1 MTDLSIDLV
10 EYLDKLSME
19 SDADLLRD
27 SLKMVVQLLMEADVS
42 HQIGAKKYERT
53 PERVTQRNG
62 YRDRGWETRVGEIEL
77 EIPKLRQ
84 GTYYPDW
91 LLEPRRP
98 AEKALVNVIQQAYIA
113 GVSTRKMEDVVEEL
127 GLNGLDKSKVS
138 RMTKALN
145 DEVEAFQN
153 RPLDKRFAYVW
164 LDALYPRV
172 RQNHRIVSQ
181 AFVIALGVDETGHR
195 TILGFQVG
203 AAESEAFWVEFLRSL
218 VKRGLTGVQLVIS
231 DAHEGLKKAVA
242 KVLNGASWQRCRVH
256 FMRNVLAHVPK
267 GDKKLVAAHIRTI
280 FAQPDRKAAGQQLDK
295 VVEELVPSWPK
306 AAELLE
312 QAEHDLLAHMRF
324 PKAHWKRLASSNPL
338 ERLNR
343 EIRRRTKVVQIF
355 PDEDS
360 LVRLAGA
367 ILMETNDEWAVG
379 RRYFSEKSMQLL
391 FEPARLTA
399 DHQPPG
405 PETTRANSE
414 VDHRT

>member
-42 HQIGAKKYERT
+42 RQIGAKKYERT

-62 YRDRGWETRVGEIEL
+62 YRERVWETRAGDVEL

-113 GVSTRKMEDVVEEL
+113 GVSTRKMEEVVGEL

-153 RPLDKRFAYVW
+153 RPLDKRCAYVW
-164 LDALYPRV
+164 LDAVYPKV

-195 TILGFQVG
+195 TILGFDVG

-280 FAQPDRKAAGQQLDK
+280 FAQPGREAASQQLDK
-295 VVEELVPSWPK
+295 VVEELAPSWPK
-306 AAELLE
+306 AAELLG

-355 PDEDS
+355 PDEGS
-360 LVRLAGA
+360 LIRLAGA

-379 RRYFSEKSMQLL
+379 RRYFSEKSMQAL
-391 FEPARLTA
+391 FEPVGLTA
-399 DHQPPG
+399 DQATPAL
-405 PETTRANSE
+405 ETQHANSGA
-414 VDHRT
+414 DHGP

>member
-42 HQIGAKKYERT
+42 HKIGAKKYEQT

-62 YRDRGWETRVGEIEL
+62 YRSRGWETRAGEVEL

-98 AEKALVNVIQQAYIA
+98 AEKALVSVIQQAYIA
-113 GVSTRKMEDVVEEL
+113 GVSTRKMEKVVGEL

-138 RMTKALN
+138 RMTKELN

-153 RPLDKRFAYVW
+153 RPLDKRCAYVW
-164 LDALYPRV
+164 LDALYPKV

-280 FAQPDRKAAGQQLDK
+280 FAQPDRDAAGQQLDK
-295 VVEELVPSWPK
+295 VVEELAPSWPK
-306 AAELLE
+306 AAELLGK
-312 QAEHDLLAHMRF
+312 AEHDLLAHMSF

-338 ERLNR
+338 ERLHR
-343 EIRRRTKVVQIF
+343 EIRRRTKVVQMF
-355 PDEDS
+355 PNEGS
-360 LVRLAGA
+360 LIRLAGA

-379 RRYFSEKSMQLL
+379 RRYFSEKSMKHL
-391 FEPARLTA
+391 FEPARLAA
-399 DHQPPG
+399 DHRPSV
-405 PETTRANSE
+405 PETKHADSE
-414 VDHRT
+414 VDHGA

>member
-10 EYLDKLSME
+10 QYLDKLSME

-62 YRDRGWETRVGEIEL
+62 YRDRGWETRVGEVEL

-138 RMTKALN
+138 RMTKELN

-280 FAQPDRKAAGQQLDK
+280 FAQPDREAAGQQLDK

-355 PDEDS
+355 PDEGS

-367 ILMETNDEWAVG
+367 ILIETNDEWAVG
-379 RRYFSEKSMQLL
+379 RRYFSEKSMQLV

>member
-1 MTDLSIDLV
+1 MTELSIDLV

-19 SDADLLRD
+19 SDVDLLRD

-62 YRDRGWETRVGEIEL
+62 YRDRGWETRVGEVEL
-77 EIPKLRQ
+77 EIPKLRE
-84 GTYYPDW
+84 GSYYPEW

-98 AEKALVNVIQQAYIA
+98 AEKALVNVVQEAYIA
-113 GVSTRKMEDVVEEL
+113 GVSTRKMEEVIGKL
-127 GLNGLDKSKVS
+127 GLSGLDKSKVS
-138 RMTKALN
+138 RMTKALD

-153 RPLDKRFAYVW
+153 RPLDKRCAYVW
-164 LDALYPRV
+164 LDALYPKV

-203 AAESEAFWVEFLRSL
+203 AAETEAFWVEFLRSL

-231 DAHEGLKKAVA
+231 DAHEGLKNAVS

-256 FMRNVLAHVPK
+256 FMRNVLAHVSK

-280 FAQPDRKAAGQQLDK
+280 FAQPDRGAGCQQLDK
-295 VVEELVPSWPK
+295 VVGELAPSWPK
-306 AAELLE
+306 AAELLG
-312 QAEHDLLAHMRF
+312 QAKHDLLAHMSF
-324 PKAHWKRLASSNPL
+324 PKPHWKRLASSNPL

-355 PDEDS
+355 PDEAS
-360 LVRLAGA
+360 LIRLAGA
-367 ILMETNDEWAVG
+367 ILMETNDEWTVG
-379 RRYFSEKSMQLL
+379 RRYFSEKSMRPL
-391 FEPARLTA
+391 FEPA
-399 DHQPPG
+399 PPG
-405 PETTRANSE
+405 
-414 VDHRT
+414 VDHRPPAAETKQADAKVHHGT

>member
-19 SDADLLRD
+19 SDVDLLRD

-62 YRDRGWETRVGEIEL
+62 YRDRGWETRVGEVEL

-113 GVSTRKMEDVVEEL
+113 GVSTRKMEEVVGEL
-127 GLNGLDKSKVS
+127 GLSGLDKSKVS

-153 RPLDKRFAYVW
+153 RPLDKRCAYVW
-164 LDALYPRV
+164 LDALYPKV

-280 FAQPDRKAAGQQLDK
+280 FAQPDREAAGQQLDK
-295 VVEELVPSWPK
+295 VVEELAPSWPK

-355 PDEDS
+355 PDEGS

-405 PETTRANSE
+405 PENTRANSE

>member
-1 MTDLSIDLV
+1 MTELSIDLV

-19 SDADLLRD
+19 SDADLVRD

-62 YRDRGWETRVGEIEL
+62 YRDRTWETRAGDIEL
-77 EIPKLRQ
+77 DIPRLRQ

-113 GVSTRKMEDVVEEL
+113 GVSTRKMEGVVEEL

-138 RMTKALN
+138 RMTKELN

-153 RPLDKRFAYVW
+153 RPLDKRCAYVW
-164 LDALYPRV
+164 LDALYPKV

-203 AAESEAFWVEFLRSL
+203 AAEAEAFWVEFLRSL

-256 FMRNVLAHVPK
+256 FMRNVLAHVPQ
-267 GDKKLVAAHIRTI
+267 GDKKLVAAHIRTV
-280 FAQPDRKAAGQQLDK
+280 FAQPDREAAGHQLDK
-295 VVEELVPSWPK
+295 VVEELAPSWPK
-306 AAELLE
+306 AAKLLG
-312 QAEHDLLAHMRF
+312 QAEHDLLAHMSF

-343 EIRRRTKVVQIF
+343 EIRRRTKVVQMF
-355 PDEDS
+355 PDEGS
-360 LVRLAGA
+360 LIRLAGA
-367 ILMETNDEWAVG
+367 ILMETDQEWAVG
-379 RRYFSEKSMQLL
+379 RRYFSEKSMQPL
-391 FEPARLTA
+391 FEAAGPTP
-399 DHQPPG
+399 DQGTPPEQPG
-405 PETTRANSE
+405 SE
-414 VDHRT
+414 VDHGT

>member
-19 SDADLLRD
+19 SDVDLLRD

-62 YRDRGWETRVGEIEL
+62 YRDRGWETRVGEVEL

-113 GVSTRKMEDVVEEL
+113 GVSTRKMEEVVGEL
-127 GLNGLDKSKVS
+127 GLSGLDKSKVS

-153 RPLDKRFAYVW
+153 RPLDKRCAYVW
-164 LDALYPRV
+164 LDALYPKV

-280 FAQPDRKAAGQQLDK
+280 FAQPDREAAGQQLDK
-295 VVEELVPSWPK
+295 VVEELAPSWPK

-355 PDEDS
+355 PDEGS

-391 FEPARLTA
+391 FEPAHLTA

-405 PETTRANSE
+405 PENTRANSE

>member
-62 YRDRGWETRVGEIEL
+62 YRDRGWETRVGEVEL

-113 GVSTRKMEDVVEEL
+113 GVSTRKMEEVVGEL

-153 RPLDKRFAYVW
+153 RPLDKRCAYVW
-164 LDALYPRV
+164 LDALYPKV

-280 FAQPDRKAAGQQLDK
+280 FAQPDREAAGQQLDK

-324 PKAHWKRLASSNPL
+324 PQAHWKRLASSNPL

-355 PDEDS
+355 PDEGS

-405 PETTRANSE
+405 PENTRANSE
-414 VDHRT
+414 VDRRT

>member
-1 MTDLSIDLV
+1 MTELSIDLV

-19 SDADLLRD
+19 SDVDLVRD

-62 YRDRGWETRVGEIEL
+62 YRDRMWETRAGDIVL
-77 EIPKLRQ
+77 DIPRLRE

-91 LLEPRRP
+91 LLEARRP

-113 GVSTRKMEDVVEEL
+113 GVSTRRMEGVVEEL
-127 GLNGLDKSKVS
+127 GLSGLDKSKVS
-138 RMTKALN
+138 RMTKELN

-153 RPLDKRFAYVW
+153 RPLDKRCAYVW
-164 LDALYPRV
+164 LDALYPKV

-203 AAESEAFWVEFLRSL
+203 AAETEAFWVEFLRSL

-256 FMRNVLAHVPK
+256 FMRNVLAHVPQ
-267 GDKKLVAAHIRTI
+267 GDKKLVAAHIRTV
-280 FAQPDRKAAGQQLDK
+280 FAQPDREAAGDQLEK
-295 VVEELVPSWPK
+295 VVEELGPSWPK
-306 AAELLE
+306 AAQLLG
-312 QAEHDLLAHMRF
+312 QAEHDLLAHMSF

-343 EIRRRTKVVQIF
+343 EIRRRTKVVQMF
-355 PDEDS
+355 PDEGS
-360 LVRLAGA
+360 LIRLAGA
-367 ILMETNDEWAVG
+367 ILMETNQEWAVG
-379 RRYFSEKSMQLL
+379 RRYFSEKSMQPL
-391 FEPARLTA
+391 FEPAGPTA
-399 DHQPPG
+399 DQWPPPKKPG
-405 PETTRANSE
+405 SE
-414 VDHRT
+414 VDHGT

>member
-19 SDADLLRD
+19 SDVDLLRD

-62 YRDRGWETRVGEIEL
+62 YRERGWDTRVGEVEL
-77 EIPKLRQ
+77 DIPKLRQ
-84 GTYYPDW
+84 GSYYPEW

-98 AEKALVNVIQQAYIA
+98 AEKALVNVVQEAYIA
-113 GVSTRKMEDVVEEL
+113 GVSTRKMEKVVGEL
-127 GLNGLDKSKVS
+127 GLSELDKSKVS
-138 RMTKALN
+138 RMTKAL
-145 DEVEAFQN
+145 DEEVEAFRS
-153 RPLDKRFAYVW
+153 RPLDKRCPYIW
-164 LDALYPRV
+164 LDALYPKV

-195 TILGFQVG
+195 TILGFQAG
-203 AAESEAFWVEFLRSL
+203 AAETEAFWVEFLRSL

-231 DAHEGLKKAVA
+231 DAHEGLKKAVG
-242 KVLNGASWQRCRVH
+242 KVFTGASWQRCRVH

-267 GDKKLVAAHIRTI
+267 GDKKLVAAHIRTV
-280 FAQPDRKAAGQQLDK
+280 FAQPDRDAASQQLEN
-295 VVEELVPSWPK
+295 VVGELAPSWPK
-306 AAELLE
+306 AADLLG
-312 QAEHDLLAHMRF
+312 QAEHDLLAHMSF

-355 PDEDS
+355 PDEPS
-360 LVRLAGA
+360 LIRLAGA
-367 ILMETNDEWAVG
+367 ILMETNDEWTVG
-379 RRYFSEKSMQLL
+379 RRYFSEKSMQAL
-391 FEPARLTA
+391 FEPAPLTA
-399 DHQPPG
+399 DHRSPATQTEPADAKRG
-405 PETTRANSE
+405 HGT
-414 VDHRT
+414 